1 MIAPPPWQLRDSGIS
16 LSVRASPKASKDAI
30 LPGEGYFAVRLT
42 APPVD
47 GAANKALVKL
57 LAKTFGVA
65 KRDVTIEAGD
75 AARMKRIF
83 VAGDPSAL
91 ASIAASLYDPEA

>member
-1 MIAPPPWQLRDSGIS
+1 M
-16 LSVRASPKASKDAI
+16 SVRANPKASKEAI
-30 LPGEGYFAVRLT
+30 LPGEGYLAVRLT

-57 LAKTFGVA
+57 IAKAFSVA
-65 KRDVTIEAGD
+65 KRDVTIESGE

-83 VAGDPSAL
+83 VAGDPQAL
-91 ASIAASLYDPEA
+91 AARAVSLYEPQA